1 MKKRL
6 IFFVTLL
13 LNLLLVNTGWGDWIL
28 SAPVRVNQDVGFK
41 DVSGMIECYQ
51 INGKTEESEP
61 YSRFATLEG
70 AVKSANAISDKGGKV
85 NMYLK
90 PKSFIDV
97 KNQTLT
103 LKSGV
108 SLYLPYD
115 GKTYD
120 ISSDDE
126 ISSLSGS
133 FVDTSEANVGKYNVS
148 KLNFINT
155 KLTVSSGAQIYIGG
169 KFGEKGVCGIYS
181 EIDLDK
187 RSNIVVFGS
196 MYCHGYIKE
205 TNSLNVDQNERAS
218 SDLFFN
224 SFDSER
230 YVKIESGGFFYSP
243 LVFYDAGGL
252 SQLTGLNS
260 KGVFPINVFDF
271 PTIQTYLKILAG
283 ATFKGEARLSRTTAG
298 RTFNV
303 RQKLTIV
310 KPDGAQGDSLMT
322 LKDGFISFEYCPKVP
337 GFTSNDSS
345 RTYITI
351 DGKTTLGF
359 LEITVNGAKIS
370 TSNKFLPFS
379 YKMQLVVGNNG
390 GFDTGSYKI
399 KFMGGSL
406 LKILSGGQFNVQ
418 SELIGYKANSCQGV
432 IDYSDKYGDS
442 TFVINGEISV
452 SKNAKIG
459 GHFKTENVR
468 GTATIDVSNAA
479 QGNLI
484 VSSVEGLTETA
495 VKIYATGD
503 FFDSDT
509 SSLTSNLLK
518 AAMVIKSDS
527 NGMKCWADGG
537 NLLSYVLS
545 VKVDNPNNYENP
557 LAGYKVFKYDKNG
570 SKSQVSTEGVY
581 TMSSGDYL
589 FEKGESFEIDSLER
603 AEKTEF
609 TKQSGANYT
618 FSNNTKYAITN
629 DIEITITAGEGVL
642 VKFSLDS
649 ESGSGGSTVKISES
663 LSKGGNYYQI
673 GQSSGGDSIE
683 IAVKKNAFVKYE
695 VKLGQCNNTILGDHY
710 RFSGIVNIPT
720 NDDSSKQN
728 GSVLPTTKKNKGFL
742 ASAISGGSTS
752 VSTDILISESCTIHA
767 YIDKR

>member
-6 IFFVTLL
+6 FFLLTLL
-13 LNLLLVNTGWGDWIL
+13 LNLFFVNFGLGDWVL
-28 SAPVRVNQDVGFK
+28 SMPVRVSQDASFK
-41 DVSGMIECYQ
+41 DVNGIIECYR
-51 INGKTEESEP
+51 INGKAEENEP
-61 YSRFATLEG
+61 YSCFATLEG
-70 AVKSANAISDKGGKV
+70 AVKSANAISDKGSKV

-126 ISSLSGS
+126 ISNLSES
-133 FVDTSEANVGKYNVS
+133 FVDTSEANVKKYNVS
-148 KLNFINT
+148 KLNLINT

-196 MYCHGYIKE
+196 LYCHGYIKE
-205 TNSLNVDQNERAS
+205 INSSNVDQNERMA

-230 YVKIESGGFFYSP
+230 YVRIESGGFFSSP

-283 ATFKGEARLSRTTAG
+283 ATFKGETRLSRTTAG

-303 RQKLTIV
+303 REKLTIV
-310 KPDGAQGDSLMT
+310 KPDGVKGDSLMT

-337 GFTSNDSS
+337 GFTSSDSS

-351 DGKTTLGF
+351 DGKTILGF
-359 LEITVNGAKIS
+359 LKISVNGAEIS
-370 TSNKFLPFS
+370 TSDKFLPFS
-379 YKMQLVVGNNG
+379 YKMQLVVGHNG
-390 GFDTGSYKI
+390 NFETGNYKI

-442 TFVINGEISV
+442 TFVINGDILV
-452 SKNAKIG
+452 SKTAKIG
-459 GHFKTENVR
+459 GHFKTQNVS
-468 GTATIDVSNAA
+468 GTATIDVSNVT
-479 QGNLI
+479 QSNLI

-503 FFDSDT
+503 FFDNDT
-509 SSLTSNLLK
+509 SSMTSNLLK
-518 AAMVIKSDS
+518 AGMIIKSDS
-527 NGMKCWADGG
+527 SGKKCWADGC

-545 VKVDNPNNYENP
+545 VKVDNPNGYENP

-570 SKSQVSTEGVY
+570 SKSQLSTEGVY

-609 TKQSGANYT
+609 TKQSGTNYT

-629 DIEITITAGEGVL
+629 DIEITITAGEGIL
-642 VKFSLDS
+642 VRFSLDN

-673 GQSSGGDSIE
+673 GQSSGGTLVE

-710 RFSGIVNIPT
+710 KFSGIVTIPT

-742 ASAISGGSTS
+742 VSAISGGSTS
-752 VSTDILISESCTIHA
+752 VSTDTLISESCTIHA